1 MKEKK
6 NMVEDTSRSRKLFLM
21 KREMRKCKNRFYFFR
36 NNFRSTNYYYNK
48 FIEIIGLE
56 NWKNLDSYYKSEW
69 NSARYSFDRMYGLIR
84 AWYQKNEFPL
94 ASNDNSKNDDPRQ
107 ILAEVSEKVDEI
119 AKQLN
124 NKETLALEKAVKN
137 ISESVEQ
144 LREHI
149 KNDDSSKT
157 NLEKDIEKLTANL
170 DELLKKTQN
179 QDAPDDKKDASDEK
193 KESPAQE
200 QPAKEANA

>member
-1 MKEKK
+1 MGKLLTHMRVRKVFRYFSR
-6 NMVEDTSRSRKLFLM
+6 NHLRHTS
-21 KREMRKCKNRFYFFR
+21 
-36 NNFRSTNYYYNK
+36 YYYNK

-56 NWKNLDSYYKSEW
+56 TWEKLHSYYKSEW
-69 NSARYSFDRMYGLIR
+69 NSARYSFDRMNGLL
-84 AWYQKNEFPL
+84 ASWYKKNEFPL

-119 AKQLN
+119 TKQLT
-124 NKETLALEKAVKN
+124 NKETLALEKAVKT

-179 QDAPDDKKDASDEK
+179 QDAPDDKKDASNEK
-193 KESPAQE
+193 KEAPAQE
-200 QPAKEANA
+200 QPAIEANA